1 MWYVFWVI
9 LSANKPEDHRWI
21 SKAEQSYII
30 NSISNEKKRQTITV
44 SQHLLAPLAGD
55 STLCELRT
63 IIRYKP
69 TLVG

>member
-30 NSISNEKKRQTITV
+30 NSISKEKKRQTITV
-44 SQHLLAPLAGD
+44 SQHLLAPLLGTAHSVSSGL
-55 STLCELRT
+55 SLG
-63 IIRYKP
+63 INP
-69 TLVG
+69 P